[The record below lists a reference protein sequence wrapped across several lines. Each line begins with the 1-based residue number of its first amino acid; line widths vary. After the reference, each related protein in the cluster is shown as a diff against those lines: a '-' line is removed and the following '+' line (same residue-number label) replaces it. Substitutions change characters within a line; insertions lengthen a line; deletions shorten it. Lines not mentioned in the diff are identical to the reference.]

1 MRPWPRESHLENL
14 RVIGSSTEQTL
25 PKLCGSHSV
34 TLGLESKVPPEE
46 DTDSRLIHQSYKS
59 LL

>member
-1 MRPWPRESHLENL
+1 MQESRGKPAGDWIPH
-14 RVIGSSTEQTL
+14 RTSSARALQV
-25 PKLCGSHSV
+25 PHSV
-34 TLGLESKVPPEE
+34 TLGLESRVPPEE